1 MTAEDDATI
10 RRLVYKNLFG
20 KRAIGLTLTL
30 CTWLPALALIND
42 ELRRAR
48 GGNDVNT
55 AAWIAAA
62 VLVLVG
68 MAGIFLY
75 LKGRNVTGAPL
86 YARLTS
92 GAASIQTLK
101 FVRILNRPFV
111 HVSLGTGGSRDT
123 LVVFHGTADEAYG
136 LFTRIAPQAKVLT
149 PADPRAAGPSTYQR

>member
-20 KRAIGLTLTL
+20 RRAIGLTLAL
-30 CTWLPALALIND
+30 CMWLPAVALVND
-42 ELRRAR
+42 ELGRAR

-62 VLVLVG
+62 VLVLIG
-68 MAGIFLY
+68 LAGVVVY
-75 LKGRNVTGAPL
+75 LKGRDVAGSAL

-111 HVSLGTGGSRDT
+111 HVSLGTGGSRDMI
-123 LVVFHGTADEAYG
+123 VVFHGTADEAYG
-136 LFTRIAPQAKVLT
+136 LFTRIAPQAKVLM
-149 PADPRAAGPSTYQR
+149 PADPRAAGPSSYQR